1 MSRRKFTKFAMSSAT
16 LLITSPKIAF
26 SKKLIDGYPIRL
38 GGPIFEKYENPD
50 SWIKAAKDLG
60 YSAVYCPVGEE
71 EDMYVI
77 EAYSE
82 AAQKADIIISEVGAW
97 SNPISS
103 NEETRKRAIEK
114 CRKSLALADQIG
126 AKCCVNISGSRN
138 EEHWD
143 GPHKDNLTKETFDL
157 IVETTREIIDDVKPI
172 RTYFTLEPMPWA
184 YPDSVDSYLKLIKAI
199 DRKQFAVHFD
209 PVNLVSS
216 PQIYFKNGELIK
228 DFFKRLGPY
237 IKSCHAK
244 DTLISETNLTIHLD
258 EVSPGSG
265 YLDYGTF
272 LRELS
277 KLPDVPLMIEHLKT
291 TEEYQLAAGYIRSI
305 GTGMGLAFY

>member
-26 SKKLIDGYPIRL
+26 SKKVIDAYPIRL
-38 GGPIFEKYENPD
+38 GCPIFEKYENPD

-277 KLPDVPLMIEHLKT
+277 KLPDVPLMMEHLKT
-291 TEEYQLAAGYIRSI
+291 AEEYKLAANYIRSI
-305 GTGMGLAFY
+305 GTCIGLTFY